1 MCLQLLRGDFQR
13 RLQPLRLHLL
23 RPLLRLLQGDS
34 SNVSEEDLFYQL
46 PAQVGSS
53 APILGE
59 VHRPRKQSS
68 PITTSSTSAEE
79 TLATSP
85 TEDLQ
90 QGSAAASTVYE
101 ASSTQAIKET
111 LGNVSIRVVEP
122 VELALLHD

>member
-1 MCLQLLRGDFQR
+1 MAVSTSTIIEASSTQASSLTSAEDPVAVIN
-13 RLQPLRLHLL
+13 RL
-23 RPLLRLLQGDS
+23 
-34 SNVSEEDLFYQL
+34 
-46 PAQVGSS
+46 
-53 APILGE
+53 
-59 VHRPRKQSS
+59 RKQSS

-90 QGSAAASTVYE
+90 QGSAAASTFYK

-111 LGNVSIRVVEP
+111 LGNVSNRVVEP